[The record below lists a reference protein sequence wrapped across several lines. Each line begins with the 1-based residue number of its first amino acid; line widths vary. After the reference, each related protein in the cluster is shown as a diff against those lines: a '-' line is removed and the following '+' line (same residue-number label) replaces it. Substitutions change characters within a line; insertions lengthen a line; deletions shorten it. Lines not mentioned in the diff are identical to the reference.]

1 MGKADRLSW
10 RLDWQER
17 VANDNEDQ
25 TLIKLG
31 QVKRIKTLVKENDLK
46 KRIYFQKVQEED
58 KKVVKTVEKLKK
70 ARMKMLRDKEQTIK
84 EVVMKER

>member
-31 QVKRIKTLVKENDLK
+31 QIQRIKTLVKENDLK

>member
-46 KRIYFQKVQEED
+46 KRIHFQKVQEED

-84 EVVMKER
+84 EVVIKER